1 MVFERTGSA
10 MLPATSSSDLLRTT
24 ETLVRIPSVS
34 RDRHTCHEVLETIG
48 TMIPNLDS
56 FHTEIFEH
64 EGYQSLIVGTRPGRA
79 APLILNGHV
88 DVVTAHD
95 HQFHPELRADGHLWG
110 RGVYDMKGA
119 VAVFVELLK
128 KLAEVAVEDRPH
140 LQVQFVSD
148 EEIGGHR
155 GVERMVEE
163 GFDTDLFL
171 AGEPTDLEICN
182 QAKGVLWMRYK
193 LSGQPG
199 HSARPWLCRNP
210 LAGLARGLHQIY
222 GRFPVPVEAAWETTA
237 TITGIDV
244 GENAHN
250 RVPDTAWCKVDCR
263 YVPQDDPQELI
274 AWFRAI
280 MPDSELEVIQLA
292 GPLFTAEDNPKL
304 VTARSIG
311 EKVLGRRP
319 GLFSEHFASDARY
332 YSAKGTPALCWG
344 PSGGGMHADDERL
357 DPASL
362 EVYARVIDAL
372 VWEMAR

>member
-1 MVFERTGSA
+1 
-10 MLPATSSSDLLRTT
+10 MLEPTSLADLRQTT
-24 ETLVRIPSVS
+24 EALVRIPSVS
-34 RDRHTCHEVLETIG
+34 RDRARCHEVLDAIRASV
-48 TMIPNLDS
+48 PNWDS
-56 FHTEIFEH
+56 FFSEVFEYQ
-64 EGYQSLIVGTRPGRA
+64 GYRSLIVSTRPGRA

-88 DVVTAHD
+88 DVVTAHE
-95 HQFHPELRADGHLWG
+95 HQFSPEVRDDGLMWG

-128 KLAEVAVEDRPH
+128 KLAKQSADQRPH
-140 LQVQFVSD
+140 LQIQFVSD

-155 GVERMVEE
+155 GVERMVNE

-193 LSGQPG
+193 LSGMPG

-210 LAGLARGLHQIY
+210 LAGLARGLHHIY
-222 GRFPVPVEAAWETTA
+222 GRFPVPVEAVWETTA

-250 RVPDTAWCKVDCR
+250 RVPDQAFCKVDCR
-263 YVPQDDPQELI
+263 YVPQDDPQDLI
-274 AWFRAI
+274 AWFRSV
-280 MPDSELEVIQLA
+280 MPDSELEIVQLA
-292 GPLFTAEDNPKL
+292 VPLYTAEDHPKL
-304 VTARSIG
+304 VAARSIG

-357 DPASL
+357 NLESL
-362 EVYARVIDAL
+362 ETYARVVDAL
-372 VWEMAR
+372 VMEMTR

>member
-163 GFDTDLFL
+163 IGVRFIHPQPGAQLAVSLDLGVSNDGMDRLAAQHVYRVCRSKRGRLGRQQLEAGAL
-171 AGEPTDLEICN
+171 AGEKAV
-182 QAKGVLWMRYK
+182 QG
-193 LSGQPG
+193 G
-199 HSARPWLCRNP
+199 
-210 LAGLARGLHQIY
+210 AG
-222 GRFPVPVEAAWETTA
+222 
-237 TITGIDV
+237 
-244 GENAHN
+244 
-250 RVPDTAWCKVDCR
+250 
-263 YVPQDDPQELI
+263 
-274 AWFRAI
+274 
-280 MPDSELEVIQLA
+280 
-292 GPLFTAEDNPKL
+292 
-304 VTARSIG
+304 
-311 EKVLGRRP
+311 
-319 GLFSEHFASDARY
+319 
-332 YSAKGTPALCWG
+332 
-344 PSGGGMHADDERL
+344 
-357 DPASL
+357 
-362 EVYARVIDAL
+362 
-372 VWEMAR
+372 